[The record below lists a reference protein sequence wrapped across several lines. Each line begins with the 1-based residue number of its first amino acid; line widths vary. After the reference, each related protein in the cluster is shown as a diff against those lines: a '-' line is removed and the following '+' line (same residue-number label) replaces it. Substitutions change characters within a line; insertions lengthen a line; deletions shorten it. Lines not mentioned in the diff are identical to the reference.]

1 MGQIITIANQKGGVG
16 KTTTAVNVAS
26 FLAEAGMKV
35 LLIDLDAQAN
45 ASTGLGFRL
54 TDNQDSI
61 YSLLKMNHITVGD
74 VVRKT
79 KFNVD
84 LIPSHIDLSVVEV
97 DLLNRIG
104 RETVLQKKLDVVVND
119 YDFILIDTP
128 PSLSLLTINS
138 LTASDGVIITMESNP
153 LSVDGLE
160 KLLET
165 IELIKDNTNSKVEV
179 KGIVITRYDSKTKL
193 GREVIDKLKSND
205 RTKDLVFNTLI
216 RNNIKLA
223 EAIKEGLPINHY
235 DKSCNGYEDYKSL
248 TAEIINLN

>member
-26 FLAEAGMKV
+26 FLAEAGKKV
-35 LLIDLDAQAN
+35 LLVDLDAQAN

-54 TDNQDSI
+54 TDNNDSI
-61 YSLLKMNHITVGD
+61 YSLLKMNNIAVGD

-79 KFNVD
+79 RFNVD
-84 LIPSHIDLSVVEV
+84 LIPSHIDLSAVEV

-104 RETVLQKKLDVVVND
+104 RETVLQKKLDAVIND

-138 LTASDGVIITMESNP
+138 LTASDSVIITMESNP
-153 LSVDGLE
+153 LSMDGLE

-165 IELIKDNTNSKVEV
+165 IELIKDNTNAEVKV

-205 RTKDLVFNTLI
+205 KTKDLVFNTLV

-235 DKSCNGYEDYKSL
+235 DKSCNGYEDYKAL
-248 TAEIINLN
+248 TEEIINLN